1 MCFPGA
7 WGCAVDLPDLA
18 PLRAAGPIAWC
29 SQLAA
34 RQALNLSAAAFS
46 AREDELHSLALPPP
60 SPSVIRSEWVQR
72 LILD

>member
-1 MCFPGA
+1 L
-7 WGCAVDLPDLA
+7 VLA
-18 PLRAAGPIAWC
+18 
-29 SQLAA
+29 LAA

-46 AREDELHSLALPPP
+46 AREDELHSSALPPP